1 MNANEVI
8 ANIAIE
14 IMGGEKGNYTMVHP
28 NDHVNYGQSTNDVI
42 PTAGKLTALM
52 LLQDLEESLGLL
64 RDALKKKAVGKELYL
79 ATFWIK
85 EMNAD
90 MKISNYYTQ
99 KLEMRRK

>member
-1 MNANEVI
+1 
-8 ANIAIE
+8 
-14 IMGGEKGNYTMVHP
+14 MGKG
-28 NDHVNYGQSTNDVI
+28 
-42 PTAGKLTALM
+42 KELTVG
-52 LLQDLEESLGLL
+52 DSLT
-64 RDALKKKAVGKELYL
+64 LKKKAVGKELYL